1 MAGRESFSRNANG
14 VRAESRFARIR
25 AHAVGVG
32 AKLGRNAVT
41 DPLYNLAAISSAHL
55 VGVCGAGMK
64 ALAELLDGLGWRL
77 SGSDLSPATRAVE
90 ALARRGLRFHQ
101 GHSVAH
107 VPLDVECLVYSPA
120 IGAENPERIEA
131 VRRGV
136 PQWSYS
142 QMVGRL
148 MQSRTG
154 VCIAGTHGKSTTT
167 AMVGWVLTHAGREP
181 SVLVGA
187 ALGGGIPREEP
198 LTLTLSPDH
207 RSGGARRG
215 EGTGKDS
222 PLDSLSQSHRSGW
235 AGAGELFVV
244 ESCEFQRSFLDFQ
257 PRYAAILNVEPDH
270 FDCFADLAS
279 VVQAFDEFAQRVS
292 PDGVLVV
299 PGDCQAALDSVRRAR
314 AKVVTFGVASHCEW
328 QADER
333 HHAPE
338 GVRFRVV
345 CRGQAWGEVELNL
358 HGDHNVQNALAAAA
372 LCAETGLSAG
382 EIIAGLRSFPGIRRR
397 FEVVGEWNG
406 ITLINDY
413 AHHPTAVRATL
424 NTARELFGSRR
435 VWCAFQPHQVSR
447 TLALMD
453 EFSSSFDAADEVL
466 IAPVFAAR
474 ECVTDEPV
482 LASRELARRIAS
494 RGVPARFV
502 ESLDRI
508 VATVEDAARPGDVL
522 IAMGA
527 GDIERIFSRRDGAS
541 DTGLAT
547 PRG

>member
-1 MAGRESFSRNANG
+1 
-14 VRAESRFARIR
+14 
-25 AHAVGVG
+25 
-32 AKLGRNAVT
+32 
-41 DPLYNLAAISSAHL
+41 
-55 VGVCGAGMK
+55 MK
-64 ALAELLDGLGWRL
+64 ALAELLDGLGWHL
-77 SGSDLSPATRAVE
+77 SGSDLSPATAAIE

-101 GHSVAH
+101 GHSAAH

-120 IGAENPERIEA
+120 VGVENPERIEA
-131 VRRGV
+131 ARRGV
-136 PQWSYS
+136 SQWSYS

-148 MQSRTG
+148 MQTRTG

-167 AMVGWVLTHAGREP
+167 AMVGWVLIHAGRDP

-187 ALGGGIPREEP
+187 ELGDDPLRTFSERGGVTPVLQRAAKSAEP
-198 LTLTLSPDH
+198 GGLRRPAPKVE
-207 RSGGARRG
+207 GGADAQVAARTA
-215 EGTGKDS
+215 E
-222 PLDSLSQSHRSGW
+222 LSDTHRSGW

-257 PRYAAILNVEPDH
+257 PRYAAILSVEPDH

-279 VVQAFDEFAQRVS
+279 VVQAFEEFALRVS
-292 PDGVLVV
+292 PDGALVV
-299 PGDCQAALDSVRRAR
+299 RGNCQAALDSVRQAR
-314 AKVVTFGVASHCEW
+314 AKVVSFGVSSNCDW
-328 QADER
+328 LVDDIR
-333 HHAPE
+333 HAPE
-338 GVRFRVV
+338 GERFRAV

-358 HGDHNVQNALAAAA
+358 HGDHNVQNALAAVA
-372 LCAETGLSAG
+372 LCAEIGLSAE

-397 FEVVGEWNG
+397 FEVVGEWDG
-406 ITLINDY
+406 ITRVNDY

-424 NTARELFGSRR
+424 KTAREVFGSRR
-435 VWCAFQPHQVSR
+435 IWCAFQPHQVSR

-453 EFSSSFDAADEVL
+453 EFSGSFDEADEVL

-482 LASRELARRIAS
+482 RASQELARRIAA

-527 GDIERIFSRRDGAS
+527 GDIERIFSPRDGA
-541 DTGLAT
+541 
-547 PRG
+547 

>member
-1 MAGRESFSRNANG
+1 MSTEPRSP
-14 VRAESRFARIR
+14 
-25 AHAVGVG
+25 
-32 AKLGRNAVT
+32 K
-41 DPLYNLAAISSAHL
+41 SAHF

-64 ALAELLDGLGWRL
+64 ALAELLDELGWRL
-77 SGSDLSPATRAVE
+77 SGSDLSPATSAVE
-90 ALARRGLRFHQ
+90 SLARRGLRFHQ
-101 GHSVAH
+101 GHSAAQL
-107 VPLDVECLVYSPA
+107 PLDVECLVYSPA
-120 IGAENPERIEA
+120 IGDENPERIEA
-131 VRRGV
+131 ARRGI

-142 QMVGRL
+142 QMIGRL
-148 MQSRTG
+148 MQTRTG

-167 AMVGWVLTHAGREP
+167 AMVGWVLTCAGRDP

-187 ALGGGIPREEP
+187 ELSGDRVDATRVSMKLASASSSSSSSERGGVCPPVLGHPSSPPEPGGLRRPAQKDTAGADAQDRTAE
-198 LTLTLSPDH
+198 LSE
-207 RSGGARRG
+207 A
-215 EGTGKDS
+215 
-222 PLDSLSQSHRSGW
+222 HRSGW

-257 PRYAAILNVEPDH
+257 PRHAAILSVESDH
-270 FDCFADLAS
+270 FDCFADLGS
-279 VVQAFDEFAQRVS
+279 VVEAFDEFAQQVS
-292 PDGVLVV
+292 PEGVLVV
-299 PGDCQAALDSVRRAR
+299 SGDCDAALDSVRSARAR
-314 AKVVTFGVASHCEW
+314 VVTFGAAPHCEW
-328 QADER
+328 RADER
-333 HHAPE
+333 RHAPE
-338 GVRFRVV
+338 GVRFRVIR
-345 CRGQAWGEVELNL
+345 RGQAWGEIELPL
-358 HGDHNVQNALAAAA
+358 HGDHNVQNALAAVA
-372 LCAETGLSAG
+372 LCAEIGLSAG

-397 FEVVGEWNG
+397 FEVVGERNG

-424 NTARELFGSRR
+424 QTAREVFGARR

-453 EFSSSFDAADEVL
+453 EFAASFDRADEVL

-474 ECVTDEPV
+474 ERVTDEPV
-482 LASRELARRIAS
+482 RAAQELARRIAA

>member
-1 MAGRESFSRNANG
+1 MSTEPRS
-14 VRAESRFARIR
+14 
-25 AHAVGVG
+25 
-32 AKLGRNAVT
+32 
-41 DPLYNLAAISSAHL
+41 PMSAHL

-64 ALAELLDGLGWRL
+64 ALAELLDGLGWHL
-77 SGSDLSPATRAVE
+77 SGSDLSPATAAIE
-90 ALARRGLRFHQ
+90 ALARRGLTFHQ
-101 GHSVAH
+101 WHSAAH

-120 IGAENPERIEA
+120 VGVENPERIEA
-131 VRRGV
+131 ARCGV

-148 MQSRTG
+148 MQTRTG

-167 AMVGWVLTHAGREP
+167 AMVGWVLTHAGRDP

-187 ALGGGIPREEP
+187 ELGSGRVAGSDQWKGPEAHRSGPSLRSDPDTWQRAEPLTLALSPQSRGEGTGGSP
-198 LTLTLSPDH
+198 LTLTLSPED
-207 RSGGARRG
+207 GG
-215 EGTGKDS
+215 EGTGKKTD
-222 PLDSLSQSHRSGW
+222 LDSFIQTHRSGW

-270 FDCFADLAS
+270 FDCFADLAT

-299 PGDCQAALDSVRRAR
+299 RGDCAAALNSVRHASV
-314 AKVVTFGVASHCEW
+314 KVVTFGVASNCEW
-328 QADER
+328 QADEIR
-333 HHAPE
+333 HAAE

-345 CRGQAWGEVELNL
+345 CHGQALGEVELHL
-358 HGDHNVQNALAAAA
+358 HGDHNVENALAAAA
-372 LCAETGLSAG
+372 LCAEIGLSAA
-382 EIIAGLRSFPGIRRR
+382 EISAGLRSFPGIRRR

-406 ITLINDY
+406 ITRINDY

-424 NTARELFGSRR
+424 KTARRVFGSRR
-435 VWCAFQPHQVSR
+435 IWCAFQPHQVSR

-453 EFSSSFDAADEVL
+453 EFSASFDEADEVL

-474 ECVTDEPV
+474 ERVTDEPV
-482 LASRELARRIAS
+482 RASQELARRIAS
-494 RGVPARFV
+494 RGVSARFV

-508 VATVEDAARPGDVL
+508 VTTVEDAARPGDVL

-527 GDIERIFSRRDGAS
+527 GDIERIFHELSRRIC
-541 DTGLAT
+541 
-547 PRG
+547 

>member
-1 MAGRESFSRNANG
+1 MSTEPR
-14 VRAESRFARIR
+14 
-25 AHAVGVG
+25 
-32 AKLGRNAVT
+32 
-41 DPLYNLAAISSAHL
+41 PLMSAHL

-64 ALAELLDGLGWRL
+64 ALAELLEEFGWHL
-77 SGSDLSPATRAVE
+77 SGSDLAPATAAIE
-90 ALARRGLRFHQ
+90 SLARRGLRFHQ
-101 GHSVAH
+101 GHSAAH

-131 VRRGV
+131 ARRGV

-148 MQSRTG
+148 MQTRTG

-167 AMVGWVLTHAGREP
+167 AMVGWVLTHAGRDP

-187 ALGGGIPREEP
+187 ELGDGLLGEEEP
-198 LTLTLSPDH
+198 LTLTLSPQ
-207 RSGGARRG
+207 SRG
-215 EGTGKDS
+215 EGTRNVER
-222 PLDSLSQSHRSGW
+222 LAMLSQAHRSGW

-244 ESCEFQRSFLDFQ
+244 ESCEFQRSFLDFH

-270 FDCFADLAS
+270 FDCFADLPA
-279 VVQAFDEFAQRVS
+279 VVQAFDEFAQQVS

-299 PGDCQAALDSVRRAR
+299 RGDCHAALDSVRRAR
-314 AKVVTFGVASHCEW
+314 AKVVTFGAASHCEW
-328 QADER
+328 QADEIR
-333 HHAPE
+333 HAPE
-338 GVRFRVV
+338 GVQFRVV
-345 CRGQAWGEVELNL
+345 CRGQARGAVELNL
-358 HGDHNVQNALAAAA
+358 HGNHNVLNGLAAVAV
-372 LCAETGLSAG
+372 CTEIGLSTEEA
-382 EIIAGLRSFPGIRRR
+382 IAGLRSFPGIRRR

-424 NTARELFGSRR
+424 KTARDVYRSRR
-435 VWCAFQPHQVSR
+435 IWCAFQPHQVSR

-453 EFSSSFDAADEVL
+453 EFSESFDESDEVL

-474 ECVTDEPV
+474 EQVTDEPV
-482 LASRELARRIAS
+482 LASRELVRRIAL
-494 RGVPARFV
+494 RGVSVRFV

-508 VATVEDAARPGDVL
+508 VTTVEDAARPGDLL

-527 GDIERIFSRRDGAS
+527 GDIEWIPHELSRRIC
-541 DTGLAT
+541 
-547 PRG
+547 